1 MNEILKKIVKARSA
15 LILEESFFAT
25 LALKLQIE
33 ENNEL
38 CKTIATNGIKLIY
51 NADFIEKCTLDE
63 TKALNAHEVLHC
75 VFGHHVN
82 RGNRDAKIYNQA
94 ADYVINPILLDVGF
108 VLPGEYLYNKDFL
121 GKTTDEVYN
130 ILYQKQ
136 QQQDNKPLPGEVL
149 DYTGNDETTEEASQS
164 EKELQQQEWQIAA
177 TQAAN
182 QAKACGKLPAS
193 LARLI
198 SDLNESKVN
207 WREALHRFVEQV
219 ARNDYTWKRPNTR
232 YMGTGF
238 ILPSLY
244 NHEMPPLDIYVDTS
258 GSVNQEDLKQFA
270 SEIDDILTQYNTTAR
285 VIYCDTR
292 VTNVEEF
299 TSENRPVKLNA
310 KGGGGTDF
318 APAIAWSMKQEDLP
332 CCGVYLTDLECD
344 SFGDEPDFPVL
355 WVATENTRRTVPWG
369 ELVKMHSFT

>member
-94 ADYVINPILLDVGF
+94 ADYVINPILLDAGF